1 MIPDP
6 IHATAGTGGSL
17 AQDPYPHGKRGAERD
32 LVPIGVSVSLTLS
45 PRQSVFVNVRD
56 VSATGAC
63 VVRHGDLTIEE
74 DDNVV
79 VEARNHES
87 GASINLRS
95 RVRWV
100 RHTGSNTYVGLSFI
114 GSPLSPRALL
124 KLFA

>member
-1 MIPDP
+1 M
-6 IHATAGTGGSL
+6 S
-17 AQDPYPHGKRGAERD
+17 QDPYPNGKRAAERD
-32 LVPIGVSVSLTLS
+32 LVPLGVSVSLTLS
-45 PRQSVFVNVRD
+45 PSQSVFVNVRD

-63 VVRHGDLTIEE
+63 VVRHGDLTIDE

-79 VEARNHES
+79 VVARNHDS

-100 RHTGSNTYVGLSFI
+100 RNTGANTYVGLSFI
-114 GSPLSPRALL
+114 GTPLSPRALL